1 MEINDSQV
9 SSYLSSI
16 LSDFSQ
22 TTLPFSYDK
31 SRLDWLYR
39 DGLAKE
45 IVNKYPESAYN
56 AGIDLTSDDRQTY
69 LDLVRALQIYE
80 KFRDASI
87 AARLYGLSVILIG
100 ANDGQSLV
108 EPLALNSTTEI
119 EWLRIYNI
127 SEQTILNNRDTIYL
141 LGDEVHKSRLLF
153 FYGSRS
159 FQNTVELNYQYD
171 SVLAS
176 CGEVLVLY
184 RSLSRFIN
192 ALIKKG
198 NQFTLGTEGLS
209 SMLQQDLIRGTTTN
223 REAIQARA
231 NALELGRNLLS
242 TLVYDKSNESVENVS
257 LSLTGLQE
265 ACDQLRIQ
273 LELSLDYP
281 TGIIFDRQ
289 ISNMGSGQQ
298 AQLIQRMEWARA
310 LSNWIDNNWTRNIE
324 YLIGILQQV
333 YRLRDFQISV
343 PLSMTYSAL
352 ELVEINK
359 GWSEI
364 LNSIQNYYPMTGD
377 ELKEFIENNFVN
389 MFVPEREDPR
399 EPVEE
404 SEISD
409 EESIGSFLTRISN
422 ITQVDVD
429 ETCERIGEF
438 SREN

>member
-39 DGLAKE
+39 DGLARE

-56 AGIDLTSDDRQTY
+56 AGVDITSDDRQNY
-69 LDLVRALQIYE
+69 LDFVRGLQIYE

-87 AARLYGLSVILIG
+87 AARLYGLAVILIG
-100 ANDGQSLV
+100 ANDGHPLV
-108 EPLALNSTTEI
+108 EPLAISTTTEI

-159 FQNTVELNYQYD
+159 FQNTVELNYHYD

-242 TLVYDKSNESVENVS
+242 TLVYDKTNESVENVS

-310 LSNWIDNNWTRNIE
+310 LSNWIDNNWTRNLE

-333 YRLRDFQISV
+333 YNLRDFQISV

-377 ELKEFIENNFVN
+377 ELKEFIENNFVD
-389 MFVPEREDPR
+389 MFVPDRRDPR
-399 EPVEE
+399 ETVEE

>member
-39 DGLAKE
+39 DGLARE
-45 IVNKYPESAYN
+45 IVNKYPENAYN
-56 AGIDLTSDDRQTY
+56 AGVDITSDDRQNY
-69 LDLVRALQIYE
+69 LDLVRNLQIYE

-87 AARLYGLSVILIG
+87 AARLYGIAVILIG
-100 ANDGQSLV
+100 ANDGQLLV
-108 EPLALNSTTEI
+108 EPLAVNTTTEI

-141 LGDEVHKSRLLF
+141 LGEEVHKSRLLF

-257 LSLTGLQE
+257 LSLNGIQE

-310 LSNWIDNNWTRNIE
+310 LSNWIDNNWTRNLE

-333 YRLRDFQISV
+333 YNLRDFQINV

-377 ELKEFIENNFVN
+377 ELKEFIENNFVD
-389 MFVPEREDPR
+389 MFVPERENPR
-399 EPVEE
+399 ETVEE

-429 ETCERIGEF
+429 ETCERIGNF
-438 SREN
+438 SREE